1 MRVNVNEETKRQNT
15 YPFHYY
21 CHVNHDKYYWY
32 LSYSS
37 LLIDLEC
44 LYLTKNVSIGYHH
57 YELNDGNV
65 VDDLKV
71 YDDDQQDD
79 LNRMDVEVVAEEV
92 VVVVVVVESVLVE
105 LEDDDADDQ
114 DDETKQTVL
123 IEMMIEAK

>member
-1 MRVNVNEETKRQNT
+1 
-15 YPFHYY
+15 
-21 CHVNHDKYYWY
+21 
-32 LSYSS
+32 
-37 LLIDLEC
+37 
-44 LYLTKNVSIGYHH
+44 VSIGYHH

-71 YDDDQQDD
+71 FDDDQQDD
-79 LNRMDVEVVAEEV
+79 LNRMDVEGVAEE